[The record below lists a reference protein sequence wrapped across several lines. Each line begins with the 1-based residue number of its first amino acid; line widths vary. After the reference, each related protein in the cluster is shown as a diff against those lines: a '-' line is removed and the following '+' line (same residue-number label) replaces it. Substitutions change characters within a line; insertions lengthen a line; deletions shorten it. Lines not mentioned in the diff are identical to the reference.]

1 MQKESARSRVC
12 AGHEVCIVHK
22 AVMIYIGSDDQGKR
36 QAKMHLGKIN
46 ELTFHFSNRNL
57 VVMQNSLLLAVFSKS
72 HITKRE
78 NLTEAF

>member
-46 ELTFHFSNRNL
+46 ELTFNFSNRNL
-57 VVMQNSLLLAVFSKS
+57 VMRNSLLLAVFSKS
-72 HITKRE
+72 HITKRA

>member
-57 VVMQNSLLLAVFSKS
+57 VMQNSLLAVFSKS
-72 HITKRE
+72 HITKRA